1 MRSVRATAAELARAL
16 PGDDLIAHPSGAL
29 THAITI
35 AQPPARVWPWLAQ
48 MGAGRA
54 GWYSYDWIDN
64 GRRRSA
70 WRIDPALQTPAIG
83 SVFPA
88 LPGRRDGFRLLDQQ
102 PGRFLTL
109 GFPGPDGRPLV
120 SWTFLLDPLGDTATR
135 LIVRARGG
143 QGYRFQGMPPGV
155 SVPVVRLVHFLM
167 ERKQLLG
174 VAARVERESE
184 RDVWLDRFIPEFDI
198 IERHSRRVHA
208 PAAQTFAAACNVDF
222 DDSRIIRAIVRGRE
236 LLLGSRHEAPGPR
249 RGLLAATTAMGWG
262 VLAEEPGREIVMGAV
277 TQPWEANVVFRALE
291 PDAFAAF
298 REPGFV
304 KIAWTL
310 RADPDGAGSIARTE
324 TRAVATDDA
333 ARRRFRRYWRRVW
346 PGIVLIRYLALHLV
360 KRDAERPPRGPVHL

>member
-1 MRSVRATAAELARAL
+1 MRSVHATAAEFARVL
-16 PGDDLIAHPSGAL
+16 PGDDLITTPGGAL

-35 AQPPARVWPWLAQ
+35 AQPPVRVWPWLVQ

-64 GRRRSA
+64 GREKSARRI
-70 WRIDPALQTPAIG
+70 RPELQAPAIG
-83 SVFPA
+83 ALFPA
-88 LPGRRDGFRLLDQQ
+88 VPGQRDGFLLLNQQ
-102 PGRFLTL
+102 PNRSLTL

-120 SWTFLLDPLGDTATR
+120 SWTFVLDPIGDTATR

-143 QGYRFQGMPPGV
+143 KGYRLLGLPTGV
-155 SVPVVRLVHFLM
+155 SVPLVRLVHFLM

-184 RDVWLDRFIPEFDI
+184 RDVWLDGFIPDHDI
-198 IERHSRRVHA
+198 VERHEIRVAA
-208 PAAQTFAAACNVDF
+208 PPDMTFDAACHVNF
-222 DDSRIIRAIVRGRE
+222 QDSVIIRAIVRARE
-236 LLLGSRHEAPGPR
+236 VMLGTRPGPAAR
-249 RGLLAATTAMGWG
+249 ARGLLADTRAMGWG
-262 VLAEEPGREIVMGAV
+262 TLAEAPGREIVMGAV
-277 TQPWEANVVFRALE
+277 TQPWAPNVVFRALE

-324 TRAVATDDA
+324 TRAVATDA
-333 ARRRFRRYWRRVW
+333 EARRRFRRYWRRVR
-346 PGIVLIRYLALHLV
+346 PGIVLIRRMALRLV
-360 KRDAERPPRGPVHL
+360 KRDAERMARDL